1 MMAHFVGF
9 EERKNF
15 CFMKFS
21 VKSVFQPL
29 GSDSVIVIPINLRGI
44 SYVNANVLQLCISRF
59 GGRSFQSY
67 RHTGI

>member
-15 CFMKFS
+15 CSMKFS

-29 GSDSVIVIPINLRGI
+29 GSDSVILTPINLRGI
-44 SYVNANVLQLCISRF
+44 SYANADVLQLCIFRF
-59 GGRSFQSY
+59 GCSFKSY
-67 RHTGI
+67 KHTGT